1 MITPPKN
8 KDIRISIP
16 HESRAT
22 IFISVNILRTYAYI
36 AL

>member
-16 HESRAT
+16 HESHTT
-22 IFISVNILRTYAYI
+22 IFISVNILQTYTYI